1 MSHTGEA
8 GVRTSGVTGPRA
20 DNPFCVDMNLQVP
33 APAVG
38 YRPPAPIPRSKR
50 PGAIP
55 LLFALWRNPLAIC
68 GDRHFVE
75 PIVSEKT
82 VIGQINVVSSPEGV
96 HHVLVAHA
104 ENYPKDRR
112 QLRIL
117 QPGLRTGLLTSSG
130 DTWKVARHALAPL
143 FTPSAVE
150 AQTNVMLQCSQRMVQ
165 RLSQYDNGQILDMSA
180 ELARVTFEIISSMLF
195 SDETQTDSVEFS
207 AALTRY
213 FNSAGRIDPLVALG
227 APNWVPRLGVSPAR
241 KAIRFFESLAE
252 KIIRR
257 RRTDMEKGL
266 RPARDL
272 VTLLLEAKDPRTG
285 DGLSEADVA
294 GSIITFIGAGHET
307 TANTLAWTLFLLAKH
322 PRVRSAVEAEIDSCR
337 SEDVSRWPEQL
348 ILTRAVV
355 NEAMRLYPPA
365 PIMSRIASVADE
377 ILGVKIPRGST
388 VIIAPYIIHRHRTL
402 WEQPDYFR
410 PERFLPSA
418 TEKIAPYA
426 FLPFGAGPR
435 VCIGQR
441 LSQVEAVIVLATLL
455 RHFRFSLPSDTKT
468 FPVHRVTLRPVPN
481 LAMKVAVRR

>member
-1 MSHTGEA
+1 MS
-8 GVRTSGVTGPRA
+8 
-20 DNPFCVDMNLQVP
+20 
-33 APAVG
+33 
-38 YRPPAPIPRSKR
+38 YRPPAPIPPSKR

-55 LLFALWRNPLAIC
+55 LLFGLWRNPLSIC

-82 VIGQINVVSSPEGV
+82 IIGQISVVSSPEGV
-96 HHVLVAHA
+96 HHILVAHA
-104 ENYPKDRR
+104 DNYPKDRR

-150 AQTNVMLQCSQRMVQ
+150 AQANVMLQCSQRMVQ
-165 RLSQYDNGQILDMSA
+165 RLSQYEDGQLLDMSA

-195 SDETQTDSVEFS
+195 SEETQTDSVEFS

-213 FNSAGRIDPLVALG
+213 FNSAGRIDPLDALG
-227 APNWVPRLGVSPAR
+227 APDWVPRPGVCRAR
-241 KAIRFFESLAE
+241 KAIKFFETLAE
-252 KIIRR
+252 KIVARR
-257 RRTDMEKGL
+257 RADMAKGTA
-266 RPARDL
+266 PRDL
-272 VTLLLEAKDPRTG
+272 VTLLLEARDPQTG
-285 DGLSEADVA
+285 MGLSEADVA
-294 GSIITFIGAGHET
+294 GSIITFVGAGHET

-322 PRVRSAVEAEIDSCR
+322 PSVLSAVEAEIDSCH
-337 SEDVSRWPEQL
+337 SEDVARWPEQL
-348 ILTRAVV
+348 VLTRAVV

-365 PIMSRIASVADE
+365 PIMSRIAAVADE
-377 ILGVKIPRGST
+377 ILGVKISKGST
-388 VIIAPYIIHRHRTL
+388 VIIAPYIIHRHHSL
-402 WEQPDYFR
+402 WEQPDYFH

-418 TEKIAPYA
+418 KDKIVPYA

-455 RHFRFSLPSDTKT
+455 RSFRFSLPGDCET

-481 LAMKVAVRR
+481 IMMQVSVRR